1 MAFVSQGPLFGID
14 PHNTNTVH
22 VGAWYGFFV
31 CVFSLPIFRRQIC
44 FYLYFLVPGSSH
56 SLFLKVFAGSAYL
69 SQTDTWPRDRKPVRP
84 LDSGSTHGRWQECSG
99 SNSLP
104 LVQWPE
110 ENPKQESLPWAS
122 LVVQWIRISLPKQRT
137 WVWFLARK
145 DPTCHTEQLSLCA
158 TTTEARVPRACAPQ
172 QENHS
177 NEEPVLCSWRVV
189 PTLHNLRKLV
199 GSKEDSAQPK
209 INKAV
214 CTCQKEKKWMRRHS
228 SKKKV

>member
-31 CVFSLPIFRRQIC
+31 CFFSLPIFRRQIC

-84 LDSGSTHGRWQECSG
+84 LDSGSTHGRRQECSG

-104 LVQWPE
+104 LVQWPGE
-110 ENPKQESLPWAS
+110 PQTGVLALGFPGGPVDKNQPAKAKDMSLIPGPERSHMPHRATEPVCHNYWSPCAESLCSA
-122 LVVQWIRISLPKQRT
+122 
-137 WVWFLARK
+137 AR
-145 DPTCHTEQLSLCA
+145 E
-158 TTTEARVPRACAPQ
+158 PQ
-172 QENHS
+172 QWGAGALQLKSSPHS
-177 NEEPVLCSWRVV
+177 P
-189 PTLHNLRKLV
+189 
-199 GSKEDSAQPK
+199 QPEK
-209 INKAV
+209 ACGQQGRLSTAKNK
-214 CTCQKEKKWMRRHS
+214 
-228 SKKKV
+228 